1 MPVHIAELISQMTLE
16 EKAGLCSGADF
27 WHTKAVGRLGI
38 PAMMVSDGPHGLR
51 TQEEGKGINDSIK
64 AVCFP
69 AGCASAASFDVD
81 LVRCLGETIG
91 AEAKAVGLG
100 VVLGPALNIKRSPL
114 CGRNFEYYSEDP
126 TLAGELSAAF
136 INGVQSQGVGTSPK
150 HFAANNQETRRM
162 TCSSNMTERTLREI
176 YLPAFEIA
184 VKKARPWTIMHSYN
198 LINGTYSGESYELLT
213 RILRDEWGFDGFVMS
228 DWGAV
233 SDRVAGLKAGCELEM
248 PASGGVNDQKIV
260 AAVKDGTL
268 PEAVLDKAVAR
279 LLNIVLRW
287 ADLAAEPAPE
297 LDLARDHDTAA
308 AMAAEC
314 AVLLQNRGAL
324 PLAPGQKVVYIGGFA
339 AAPRYQGGGS
349 SHVNS
354 WRIDQRARRGP
365 RARPRRR
372 ICRGLP
378 DRPRP
383 ARGGRVP
390 PGCRG
395 RRGRRRGRHLCG
407 PARQL

>member
-1 MPVHIAELISQMTLE
+1 MLRRGFLA
-16 EKAGLCSGADF
+16 
-27 WHTKAVGRLGI
+27 HTKAVGRLGI

-198 LINGTYSGESYELLT
+198 LINGTYSGESYELLS

-233 SDRVAGLKAGCELEM
+233 SDRVAGLKAG
-248 PASGGVNDQKIV
+248 
-260 AAVKDGTL
+260 
-268 PEAVLDKAVAR
+268 
-279 LLNIVLRW
+279 LR
-287 ADLAAEPAPE
+287 
-297 LDLARDHDTAA
+297 ARD
-308 AMAAEC
+308 
-314 AVLLQNRGAL
+314 
-324 PLAPGQKVVYIGGFA
+324 
-339 AAPRYQGGGS
+339 
-349 SHVNS
+349 
-354 WRIDQRARRGP
+354 ARQ
-365 RARPRRR
+365 RRR
-372 ICRGLP
+372 QRP
-378 DRPRP
+378 EDRRRRQGRHA
-383 ARGGRVP
+383 ARGG
-390 PGCRG
+390 
-395 RRGRRRGRHLCG
+395 
-407 PARQL
+407 A